1 MAANKGSKKI
11 LLIESDPQLV
21 DMMKY
26 PLQEEGYAVLWA
38 KDGPEGLKATVKTQ
52 PDLVIMDFAL
62 PSMKGNS
69 LARRIRKDPVTNHI
83 RIIMIADE
91 NQLED
96 LEIGPRSAVDDFFI
110 KPFGTVELVTKV
122 KPFLVSD
129 EDLEGSMIS
138 TGNGELDQKM
148 GGGIPIKTLTLIE
161 GDSGAGKSVLSQQM
175 MRGCLSDGYRVTLFS
190 SENTVKSLVKQMR
203 SLNLDII
210 DALLLDKMRVFPIET
225 ARLGKDASSTLLQ
238 AIKREKGRDMIFV
251 DSLTT
256 SISSCSDTEVLAFFE
271 SSKRLCADG
280 TTVVIVVHSHGLTRE
295 LLTRIRSLCDAHLQL
310 RTEEVGNK
318 LVKTLE
324 VTKVRG
330 AEQSTGNIV
339 SFEVEPGWGMRI
351 IPVSKVRG

>member
-1 MAANKGSKKI
+1 MAVKQSKKI

-21 DMMKY
+21 KMIKF
-26 PLQEEGYAVLWA
+26 PLQEEGYTVVWA
-38 KDGPEGLKATVKTQ
+38 KDAPEGLKASVKAQ
-52 PDLVIMDFAL
+52 PDLVIVDFKL

-69 LARRIRKDPVTNHI
+69 LARRIRKHPVTSHI

-91 NQLED
+91 SQLED
-96 LEIGPRSAVDDFFI
+96 LEIGPRSAVDDFLI

-122 KPFLVSD
+122 KPFLISD
-129 EDLEGSMIS
+129 AEAAGLVIP
-138 TGNGELDQKM
+138 TGNSELDGKM
-148 GGGIPIKTLTLIE
+148 GGGIPVKTLTLIE

-175 MRGCLSDGYRVTLFS
+175 MHGCLSEGYRVTLFS

-210 DALLLDKMRVFPIET
+210 DHLLLDRMRIFPIET
-225 ARLGKDASSTLLQ
+225 SRLGADAPPTLLR
-238 AIKREKGRDMIFV
+238 AIKNEKGRDMVFV

-256 SISSCSDTEVLAFFE
+256 SIPSSSDIEVLAFFE
-271 SSKRLCADG
+271 ASKRLCADG
-280 TTVVIVVHSHGLTRE
+280 TTVLIVVHSHGLTRE

>member
-1 MAANKGSKKI
+1 MAAKSSKKI

-21 DMMKY
+21 EMMKY
-26 PLQEEGYAVLWA
+26 PLQEEGYTVVWA
-38 KDGPEGLKATVKTQ
+38 KDGPEGLKATVRAQ
-52 PDLVIMDFAL
+52 PDLVIMDFML

-69 LARRIRKDPVTNHI
+69 LARRIRKDPVTDHI
-83 RIIMIADE
+83 HIIMVADE
-91 NQLED
+91 SQLED
-96 LEIGPRSAVDDFFI
+96 LEIGPRSAVDDFLI
-110 KPFGTVELVTKV
+110 KPFGTMELVTKI
-122 KPFLVSD
+122 KPFLISD
-129 EDLEGSMIS
+129 EEAAGSMIS
-138 TGNGELDQKM
+138 TGNTELDGKM
-148 GGGIPIKTLTLIE
+148 GGGIPTKTLTLIE

-175 MRGCLSDGYRVTLFS
+175 MHGCLSDGYKVTLFS

-210 DALLLDKMRVFPIET
+210 DHLLLDRMRVFPIET
-225 ARLGKDASSTLLQ
+225 SHLGKDAPDTLLQ
-238 AIKREKGRDMIFV
+238 AIKNEKGRDMVFV

-256 SISSCSDTEVLAFFE
+256 SIPSSSDTEVLTFFE
-271 SSKRLCADG
+271 AAKRLCVDG
-280 TTVVIVVHSHGLTRE
+280 TTVLIVVHSHGLTRE
-295 LLTRIRSLCDAHLQL
+295 LLTRIRSLCDAHLRL

-339 SFEVEPGWGMRI
+339 SFEVEPGWGMRV

>member
-1 MAANKGSKKI
+1 MAAKSKKI
-11 LLIESDPQLV
+11 LLIESDAQLV
-21 DMMKY
+21 EMMRL
-26 PLQEEGYAVLWA
+26 PLQDEGYTMVWA
-38 KDGPEGLKATVKTQ
+38 KDGPEGLKASVKAQ
-52 PDLVIMDFAL
+52 PDLVIMGFKL

-69 LARRIRKDPVTNHI
+69 LARRIRKDPVTSHI

-91 NQLED
+91 SQLED
-96 LEIGPRSAVDDFFI
+96 LEIGPRSAVDDFLI
-110 KPFGTVELVTKV
+110 KPFGTVELVTKI
-122 KPFLVSD
+122 KPFLISD
-129 EDLEGSMIS
+129 EELEGSMIS
-138 TGNGELDQKM
+138 TGNTELDGKM
-148 GGGIPIKTLTLIE
+148 GGGIPTRSLTLIE

-175 MRGCLSDGYRVTLFS
+175 MHGCLSDGYRVTLFT

-210 DALLLDKMRVFPIET
+210 DHLLLDRMRIFPIET
-225 ARLGKDASSTLLQ
+225 SRLGIDAPPTLLR
-238 AIKREKGRDMIFV
+238 AIKNEKGRDMIFV

-256 SISSCSDTEVLAFFE
+256 SIPSSSDTEVLAFFE

-280 TTVVIVVHSHGLTRE
+280 TTVLIVVHSHGLTRE
-295 LLTRIRSLCDAHLQL
+295 LLTRLRSLCDAHLQL
-310 RTEEVGNK
+310 RTEEIGNK